1 MNEEIGEGEIRN
13 LRGQSGRGKWEKGE
27 ISKMG
32 TLGVEKVEI
41 VHNM

>member
-1 MNEEIGEGEIRN
+1 MNEEIEEGKIKN
-13 LRGQSGRGKWEKGE
+13 LRGQSGRGKWEK
-27 ISKMG
+27 SKMG